1 MPMYV
6 ILVRITDEGVKG
18 IKDAPAH
25 VEESKKAFEAAGCK
39 MVAHYIVM
47 GEYDAVAI
55 VEAPSDE
62 VLMTHMA
69 GVVAR
74 GEIRTTTLRA
84 FPTEEFAEMVK
95 KLP

>member
-1 MPMYV
+1 
-6 ILVRITDEGVKG
+6 
-18 IKDAPAH
+18 
-25 VEESKKAFEAAGCK
+25 
-39 MVAHYIVM
+39 M

-69 GVVAR
+69 GVGAQ